1 MLDMCVRL
9 LLQSVRG
16 SQKNAGKRRSEPD
29 RAHLYKSLNN
39 NIISLLG
46 MQHGVAAPPD
56 DSNSV
61 NARVSSDERGILM
74 TSISNNITEVMYDY
88 VWLSRCCNNA
98 TAIADCF
105 NGMHLAGIIACK
117 SFALLCDSQAP
128 VPSTVMASSTICTL
142 FPTYPTIHVCH
153 NMISELCYSEL
164 VFVLTNLQ
172 LKWDVLITLDIVA
185 SGRALVCCMARF
197 GLLAAMQWPGAVL
210 DDMQE
215 RDNAYI
221 NALEHCG
228 NAVGSAKASN
238 HLWVMSKRSIRH
250 FTSTFLCMIREM
262 AIRHA
267 STCISVENMGRAEY
281 CTFTTEEVTAYGFK
295 LSPDTCD
302 GIRTCF
308 YKIKSIR
315 EADRLGACTAVCVSE
330 DVATGLASSDEVTVP
345 NAAREMPSTEKT
357 WDFLLKK
364 LGSHKLGPRP
374 RKMNAEFT
382 TLLSDVIVSLSDKY
396 NHPGNS
402 TVTRSCLNII
412 QTALKFYY
420 VVPSA
425 ERFRDIVLMQNLCPG
440 QRLNY
445 AFDYMHF
452 DTGQLSQVIYLHN
465 LQFKQ
470 SVPPTTVL
478 DWKDDSPAGPIA
490 AFLQLITD
498 LELWLQDSD
507 DPLGILGDTLQ
518 IRRPLDRNKEVADL
532 AGSGATEA
540 DNSTPD
546 TKQKVRKRVRAQA
559 LHTHS
564 AAETKKA
571 PSCTTA
577 LVYMCIFLRLCRE
590 LERNRVRGIGSP
602 FPASILTRKS
612 CLIQY
617 NETCC
622 LVINKTDAYLVDR
635 RHVTIFHAHKKRV
648 FAEFH
653 PALALLVIYAR
664 RNKLMD
670 SMASV
675 AINALKLASN
685 AAAPAHT

>member
-9 LLQSVRG
+9 LLESVRG
-16 SQKNAGKRRSEPD
+16 SHKNASKRRSEPD
-29 RAHLYKSLNN
+29 RAHLYKSVNN
-39 NIISLLG
+39 NIISLLN
-46 MQHGVAAPPD
+46 MQRGVAAPLGTL
-56 DSNSV
+56 SNINNRSSCDGRVVSMASV
-61 NARVSSDERGILM
+61 SD
-74 TSISNNITEVMYDY
+74 NITEIMYDY
-88 VWLSRCCNNA
+88 VWLTRCCNNA
-98 TAIADCF
+98 TAIADTF

-117 SFALLCDSQAP
+117 SFAVLCDSN
-128 VPSTVMASSTICTL
+128 VTTSTISIASSRTVSVF

-153 NMISELCYSEL
+153 KPIPDLCYSEL

-172 LKWDVLITLDIVA
+172 LKWDVLIILDIIA
-185 SGRALVCCMARF
+185 SGRVLACCMARF
-197 GLLAAMQWPGAVL
+197 GFLAAMQWSGVVL
-210 DDMQE
+210 DDTQE
-215 RDNAYI
+215 RDNAHI
-221 NALEHCG
+221 NALE
-228 NAVGSAKASN
+228 NTGSTLSTSAGASN
-238 HLWVMSKRSIRH
+238 HLWVMSKRAIRH
-250 FTSTFLCMIREM
+250 FTSTFVCMIREM

-267 STCISVENMGRAEY
+267 STAIGVENMGFSEY
-281 CTFTTEEVTAYGFK
+281 CKFTTEEVMAYGFK
-295 LSPDTCD
+295 LSPDTSD
-302 GIRTCF
+302 GIRACF
-308 YKIKSIR
+308 CKIKSIR
-315 EADRLGACTAVCVSE
+315 ETERIGNGTAVGVSGE
-330 DVATGLASSDEVTVP
+330 MEASSSSNSLVTVLD
-345 NAAREMPSTEKT
+345 AACEMPSVEKM

-364 LGSHKLGPRP
+364 LGAHKLGPRP

-402 TVTRSCLNII
+402 TVTKSCLNII

-470 SVPPTTVL
+470 SVPPTTVF

-532 AGSGATEA
+532 AASGATDA

-546 TKQKVRKRVRAQA
+546 MTQKVRKRA
-559 LHTHS
+559 
-564 AAETKKA
+564 
-571 PSCTTA
+571 
-577 LVYMCIFLRLCRE
+577 
-590 LERNRVRGIGSP
+590 RV
-602 FPASILTRKS
+602 
-612 CLIQY
+612 
-617 NETCC
+617 
-622 LVINKTDAYLVDR
+622 
-635 RHVTIFHAHKKRV
+635 
-648 FAEFH
+648 
-653 PALALLVIYAR
+653 
-664 RNKLMD
+664 
-670 SMASV
+670 
-675 AINALKLASN
+675 
-685 AAAPAHT
+685 